1 MGVGGRLGGVSSR
14 REIDDR
20 CSCCATAS
28 SSLNLPSFFFKYA
41 VSPLSEAQQLTAV
54 RCACACGVCG
64 VQDKAVLY
72 GISSY
77 NINKDTYL

>member
-1 MGVGGRLGGVSSR
+1 MLMLRDGLQ
-14 REIDDR
+14 
-20 CSCCATAS
+20 
-28 SSLNLPSFFFKYA
+28 LPELAIVFFKYMPCPF
-41 VSPLSEAQQLTAV
+41 SLAQQLTAV

>member
-28 SSLNLPSFFFKYA
+28 SSLNLPSFFSNICR
-41 VSPLSEAQQLTAV
+41 VLSEAQQLTAV

>member
-1 MGVGGRLGGVSSR
+1 MLMLRDGLQ
-14 REIDDR
+14 
-20 CSCCATAS
+20 
-28 SSLNLPSFFFKYA
+28 LPELAIVFFQICR
-41 VSPLSEAQQLTAV
+41 VLSEAQQLTAV